1 MPDRLLALRED
12 LLRAGLAPRHVE
24 RYLAELSDHRADI
37 AENLH
42 AAGLA
47 PEAARAEAERR
58 LGAHDAL
65 LLPMLA
71 DRRFRS
77 PAARWPALFYLL
89 LPLAIQAAIV
99 LTGILALLLAAAT
112 NLRPV
117 IADLGDILALVLLAA
132 PIVLA
137 WLILVAAHRR
147 RAGLHWPLLGIA
159 AGILLAAALRLHVAA
174 PMPGAAGQI
183 GLTLGLPAPLPLL
196 VLALVSLL
204 PLSLH
209 RRLE

>member
-1 MPDRLLALRED
+1 SPLPAPAACRPWRSNGRISTRPSAPSWRSSAMPDRLLTLRED

-89 LPLAIQAAIV
+89 LPLAIQAAII
-99 LTGILALLLAAAT
+99 LAGILALLLAA
-112 NLRPV
+112 
-117 IADLGDILALVLLAA
+117 
-132 PIVLA
+132 
-137 WLILVAAHRR
+137 
-147 RAGLHWPLLGIA
+147 
-159 AGILLAAALRLHVAA
+159 
-174 PMPGAAGQI
+174 
-183 GLTLGLPAPLPLL
+183 
-196 VLALVSLL
+196 
-204 PLSLH
+204 
-209 RRLE
+209 

>member
-1 MPDRLLALRED
+1 MPDRLDALRED

-37 AENLH
+37 AEHLH
-42 AAGLA
+42 EAGLA
-47 PEAARAEAERR
+47 PQAARAEAERR
-58 LGAHDAL
+58 LGAHDTL

-89 LPLAIQAAIV
+89 LPLGTQAAIV
-99 LTGILALLLAAAT
+99 LAGIFALLLAAAT
-112 NLRPV
+112 DLRPV

-137 WLILVAAHRR
+137 WLALMAARRR

-159 AGILLAAALRLHVAA
+159 AGIVLATSLRLHVLA
-174 PMPGAAGQI
+174 PMPDAAGQI

-204 PLSLH
+204 PLSLQH
-209 RRLE
+209 RSE